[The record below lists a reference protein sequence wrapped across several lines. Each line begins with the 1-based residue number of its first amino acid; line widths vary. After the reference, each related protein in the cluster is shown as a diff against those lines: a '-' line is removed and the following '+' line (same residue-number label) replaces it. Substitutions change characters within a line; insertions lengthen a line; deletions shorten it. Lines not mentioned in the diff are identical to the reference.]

1 MIKEAR
7 STGHSPSKQN
17 TSILIISCSAVGI
30 KFGVYVSRGSN
41 SNSFLQGIRPF
52 GCGCLFVDVFEN
64 VNIYNLILR
73 AQTNRRV
80 LRIWRWDKG
89 WFEWGGHALKASY
102 GVGI

>member
-52 GCGCLFVDVFEN
+52 GWGCLFVDVFEN
-64 VNIYNLILR
+64 VNIYDLIPRAIKQTRIENL
-73 AQTNRRV
+73 AMGQGMV
-80 LRIWRWDKG
+80 
-89 WFEWGGHALKASY
+89 
-102 GVGI
+102 